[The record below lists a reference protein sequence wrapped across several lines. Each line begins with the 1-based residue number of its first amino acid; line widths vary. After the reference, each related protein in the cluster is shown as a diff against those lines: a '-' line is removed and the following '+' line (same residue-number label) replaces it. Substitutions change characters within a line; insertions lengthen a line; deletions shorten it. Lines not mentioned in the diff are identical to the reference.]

1 MKDKSRFIS
10 SVIVSLLAGFIYYL
24 FGQNITENAVS
35 SVKAILSSNFTEDYM
50 NSDCI
55 TLNSNVKVSGNK
67 LLKNKTS
74 RSKNQHSLEFKEII
88 ITLPVENSFS
98 SNVKNT
104 QAKIQRPSPNRNVD
118 FTSELN
124 RLIKKDKSVIEIKPG
139 KEYRVNKSLSNTNNE
154 MADLNLKENSNKKL
168 RKNIEYSQ
176 MKYYNKDYKGN
187 GFEYSYVISSVAK
200 EPVKNTGS
208 NNNDR
213 TDSDRLKKKCSE
225 YNYNFNYNY
234 NFEMRNAEKVE
245 KNRKVKIIAPKIEI
259 KINDEE
265 IDIDPQEINVD
276 DSSAEDSM

>member
-1 MKDKSRFIS
+1 MKDKSRFLS

-24 FGQNITENAVS
+24 FGQNITETAVS
-35 SVKAILSSNFTEDYM
+35 SVKAVLSSNFTEDIM

-55 TLNSNVKVSGNK
+55 TLNSSVKISGNK
-67 LLKNKTS
+67 LIKNKTF
-74 RSKNQHSLEFKEII
+74 RNKKQHSLEFKEII

-98 SNVKNT
+98 YIGKNS

-154 MADLNLKENSNKKL
+154 MADLDLKENSNKKL

-176 MKYYNKDYKGN
+176 MKYYNKEYKGN
-187 GFEYSYVISSVAK
+187 GFEYNYVISSVAN
-200 EPVKNTGS
+200 EPVKNTRS
-208 NNNDR
+208 NNSDR

-225 YNYNFNYNY
+225 YNYNYNY
-234 NFEMRNAEKVE
+234 NNEMRNTEKVE
-245 KNRKVKIIAPKIEI
+245 KNTKVKTIAPKIEI

-265 IDIDPQEINVD
+265 IDIDLQEINVD